1 LIIVAKSQGEFDMR
15 EVKII
20 QYGVGAMGSL
30 MVKTTLKRK
39 GLRLVGAIDQD
50 KKVGMDLG
58 EAVGLDGKLGIS
70 ISGEPETLLRN
81 TGADI
86 VLHAT
91 ASFLDEVY
99 PQIAMALEAGMSVIS
114 ICEELAYPWH
124 RNPELAD
131 KIDRLAREK
140 DVTVLGTGVSPG
152 FSLDTLV
159 IHCTGLCA
167 EVKRITAKRMSD
179 SSLYGPKVLDRR
191 GLGLSLDEWE
201 KRVSEKRIT
210 GHIGSYESMRMIG
223 ASLGWNLDETVE
235 MPIEPIIA
243 EAAVELP
250 YLKIARGTVC
260 GYNQKAYALMGGEK
274 VIHFENEGRVYGEGE
289 EHHTEDSVHIEGNPE
304 IKLTIKPGLPGDVTT
319 SSMAVNAIA
328 QVMASRP
335 GLVSMKDLPNP
346 AALMDITRFFHH

>member
-1 LIIVAKSQGEFDMR
+1 MR
-15 EVKII
+15 EVKVI

-30 MVKTTLKRK
+30 MVKTALKRK
-39 GLRLVGAIDQD
+39 GLRLVGAIDQG

-58 EAVGLDGKLGIS
+58 EAAGLDGKLGIA
-70 ISGEPETLLRN
+70 ISGDPQTLLRN
-81 TGADI
+81 TDADI
-86 VLHAT
+86 ILHAT
-91 ASFLDEVY
+91 SSFLDEVY
-99 PQIAMALEAGMSVIS
+99 PQIAMTVEAGMNLIS
-114 ICEELAYPWH
+114 ICEELAYPWYRH
-124 RNPELAD
+124 PELAE
-131 KIDRLAREK
+131 KIDCLARENG
-140 DVTVLGTGVSPG
+140 VTVLGTGVNPG

-167 EVKRITAKRMSD
+167 EVRRISARRISD

-191 GLGLSLDEWE
+191 GLGLSRDEWK

-210 GHIGSYESMRMIG
+210 GHIGSHESMRMIG

-243 EAAVELP
+243 QVAVELP
-250 YLKIARGTVC
+250 YVKIKSGTVC

-274 VIHFENEGRVYGEGE
+274 VILFENEGRVYGEDE

-304 IKLTIKPGLPGDVTT
+304 IKLAIRPGLLGDVTT
-319 SSMAVNAIA
+319 TSMAVNAIPH
-328 QVMASRP
+328 VTASRP

-346 AALMDITRFFHH
+346 SALMDIRRSFQY